1 MKNLNNTEEA
11 NTSKMKSENSD
22 GNRTIL
28 VCCGTGCI
36 ANGGLE
42 VAKSLR
48 REIEESG
55 ANATVET
62 IVKETGC
69 NGFCEKGPIVKI
81 MPDDISY
88 YRVKKEDVHDIVASF
103 GGEPVERLLY
113 KDKEGKTYISQRDIP
128 FYKSQHKVALR
139 NIGEINPGEIADY
152 RKRGGYEALK
162 MALNMTPDEIIKIV
176 EASGLRGRGGAGFFT
191 GRKWRGSA
199 IVNDYPKYVVCNGD
213 EGDPGAFMDRSI
225 LEGDP
230 HTVIEGMAI
239 CALAVGSN
247 EGFLYIRDE
256 YRLALKYVQ
265 RAINVA
271 EEAGIL
277 GDSIMGS
284 GKSLKLSIVRG
295 GGAFVCGE
303 STALMTS
310 IEGNR
315 GEPRA
320 RPPFSVEKG
329 VFAKPT
335 VMNNVETFANIPL
348 IITEGADKFR
358 EIGLEKSPGT
368 KVFAVGGKINYTG
381 LVEVPLG
388 TTIREVIYNIGGGIP
403 NGKKFKAVQ
412 TGGPSGGCIP
422 EVHLDTPIDFDSL
435 VEIGSMMG
443 SGGFIVM
450 DEDNCM
456 VDIAKFFL
464 GFTVNESCG
473 KCPPCRV
480 GTKRMLELLTKISE
494 GKGEPEDIEKLKKMA
509 ESIKATSL
517 CGLGQSA
524 PNPVLSTLTHFRDE
538 YEAHII
544 EKRCPAGVCKSLKR
558 VVIDPGKCIG
568 CGACAR
574 ICPVNAI
581 KGEKKSAHVIDA
593 NVCVKC
599 GACIEKCPIK
609 VISFK

>member
-1 MKNLNNTEEA
+1 MNNLKNIEEMK
-11 NTSKMKSENSD
+11 TSDMKS
-22 GNRTIL
+22 GGGAVNRTVL

-36 ANGGLE
+36 ASGGLE
-42 VAKSLR
+42 VSKSLR
-48 REIEESG
+48 RVLKEAGSNI
-55 ANATVET
+55 AVET
-62 IVKETGC
+62 MIKETGC

-81 MPDDISY
+81 VPDDISY
-88 YRVKKEDVHDIVASF
+88 YNVKPEDAHDIVSSF
-103 GGEPVERLLY
+103 GGKPVERLLY
-113 KDKEGKTYISQRDIP
+113 KDKEGRIFVNQKEIP
-128 FYKSQHKVALR
+128 FYKSQHKIALR
-139 NIGEINPGEIADY
+139 NIGEIDPGEIEDY
-152 RKRGGYEALK
+152 RNRGGYEALR
-162 MALNMTPDEIIKIV
+162 MALDMTPDEIIKIV
-176 EASGLRGRGGAGFFT
+176 EASGLRGRGGAGFLT
-191 GRKWRGSA
+191 GKKWRGSA
-199 IVNDYPKYVVCNGD
+199 IVNDFPKYVVCNGD

-247 EGFLYIRDE
+247 EGYLYIRDE

-265 RAINVA
+265 KAINAA
-271 EEAGIL
+271 EAAGIL

-320 RPPFSVEKG
+320 RPPYSVEKG
-329 VFAKPT
+329 LFAKPT
-335 VMNNVETFANIPL
+335 VMNNVETFANIPI
-348 IITEGADKFR
+348 IITKGADKFR
-358 EIGLEKSPGT
+358 EVGLKNSTGT

-403 NGKKFKAVQ
+403 KGKRFKAVQ

-422 EVHLDTPIDFDSL
+422 ESLLDTPIDFDSL
-435 VEIGSMMG
+435 TEIGSMMG
-443 SGGFIVM
+443 SGGFVVM

-480 GTKRMLELLTKISE
+480 GTKRMLELLNRITS
-494 GKGEPEDIEKLKKMA
+494 GKGEPGDIEKLETMA
-509 ESIKATSL
+509 ESIKSTAL

-524 PNPVLSTLTHFRDE
+524 PNPVLSTLIHFRDE
-538 YEAHII
+538 YEAHIN
-544 EKRCPAGVCKSLKR
+544 EKRCPAGVCKSLQR
-558 VVIDPGKCIG
+558 VVIDADKCIG
-568 CGACAR
+568 CGVCLR

-581 KGEKKSAHVIDA
+581 TGEKKSAHSI
-593 NVCVKC
+593 NTSICVKC
-599 GACIEKCPIK
+599 NACIEKCPLK
-609 VISFK
+609 VIFYK